1 MRKKKNEEGK
11 KDNKNDKKTKKF
23 SLVKVI
29 LIAIAIVM
37 LYLIGAFGFSM
48 YVDSYIKDE
57 YSDNKFWMQVAGD
70 QSIWSF
76 SGTNKLNIEFPEDA
90 LKNNHEVKY
99 FDSFTDFKNST
110 KISISENEVI
120 ERLKSEADFYNLKD
134 TDIREEKLAFATIT
148 KNRDNYNIIAYRFG
162 KQDMFSLV
170 VNDSGYISATY
181 LIPLV
186 NTKLNGTYRAKNIYG
201 IKDSEEIEKARRM
214 LDNLPNFDISNE
226 VIKGGGKY
234 SYFASYSS
242 VIKIAVNSKF
252 YKTKDRISELL
263 KSRGYE
269 LKDKEKIYVNLTK
282 SESDLKFWVPVENGK
297 KIFSG
302 VLRDDRDRD
311 YNDVV
316 MELEK
321 IELKE

>member
-11 KDNKNDKKTKKF
+11 KDNKNGKKTKKF

-57 YSDNKFWMQVAGD
+57 YSDNKFWMQVLGD

-76 SGTNKLNIEFPEDA
+76 SETSKLNIEFPEDG

-110 KISISENEVI
+110 KISLSENEVI
-120 ERLKSEADFYNLKD
+120 ERLKSEADYKNLKD
-134 TDIREEKLAFATIT
+134 IDIREEKLAFATIT
-148 KNRDNYNIIAYRFG
+148 KNRDNDNIIVYRFG
-162 KQDMFSLV
+162 KQDLFYLI
-170 VNDSGYISATY
+170 VNERGISSTGY
-181 LIPLV
+181 LIPLA
-186 NTKLNGTYRAKNIYG
+186 NTKLYGTYRAKNIYG
-201 IKDSEEIEKARRM
+201 FKDSEELEKARRE
-214 LDNLPNFDISNE
+214 LDNLPSFDISNDT
-226 VIKGGGKY
+226 IKAEGKY

-242 VIKIAVNSKF
+242 VIKIGNSES

-269 LKDKEKIYVNLTK
+269 LKDKEKIYVTINF
-282 SESDLKFWVPVENGK
+282 SESKLKFWVPVENGK

-302 VLRDDRDRD
+302 VLRDDRERD
-311 YNDVV
+311 YNDMV